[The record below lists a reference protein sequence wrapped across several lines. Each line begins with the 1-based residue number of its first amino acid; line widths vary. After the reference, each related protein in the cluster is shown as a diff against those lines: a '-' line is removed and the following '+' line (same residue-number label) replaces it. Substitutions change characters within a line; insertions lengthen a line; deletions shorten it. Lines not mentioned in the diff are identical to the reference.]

1 MYWHENS
8 QQQSESVIP
17 AEAGIQCLFSS
28 ASPFVWPILE
38 QKNLLDSSPQ
48 SLAGIQF
55 LLSGMTG
62 LVQVIPFSFL
72 GVQAASLHE
81 EFPCP

>member
-28 ASPFVWPILE
+28 ASPFMRPHPGT
-38 QKNLLDSSPQ
+38 KKPLDSR
-48 SLAGIQF
+48 LKM
-55 LLSGMTG
+55 SGMTG
-62 LVQVIPFSFL
+62 VNRGVPFSFL

-81 EFPCP
+81 EFLCP